1 MSEVTLTQVNHD
13 GVLYPEDTPVSKIK
27 GLSGDQAEALR
38 LVGAIGEHVIPESVQ
53 AELDEKEKE
62 VEALKA
68 KIAELEAKAA
78 ADAAATDPKK

>member
-1 MSEVTLTQVNHD
+1 MAEVTLTQINHD

-27 GLSGDQAEALR
+27 GLSGDQEEVLR

-53 AELDEKEKE
+53 DELDQKEQE

-68 KIAELEAKAA
+68 KIAELEAAA
-78 ADAAATDPKK
+78 KSEAVKK